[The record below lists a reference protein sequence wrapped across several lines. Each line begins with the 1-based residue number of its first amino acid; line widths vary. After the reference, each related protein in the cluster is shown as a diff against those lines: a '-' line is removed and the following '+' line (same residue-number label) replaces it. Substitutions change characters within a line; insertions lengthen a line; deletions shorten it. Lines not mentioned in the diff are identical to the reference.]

1 MYPDLSYFLH
11 DFLGTAADN
20 WTAIFKT
27 YGLFLVLA
35 VLTASRL
42 LYLELR
48 RKSSEGIFTP
58 THVVVTEGG
67 PADITA
73 LLSAG
78 VWGFLAGFKLVY
90 IITHF
95 ADFQVDAGA
104 VLLSMKGHGWAGLA
118 GALLNAGYVYLAGR
132 RSQPLSRNMD
142 VFPHDRISEITMIA
156 ALSGLVGAKIFSIL
170 EDPVPF
176 FADPAG
182 TLLSGAGLTIYGGLI
197 FGFVGVWW
205 YLRRHGIPVV
215 PVMDAVAPALLF
227 AYGVGRL
234 GCHFSGDG
242 DWGIAA
248 GPQPGWW
255 FLPDWLW
262 GMDYPRNVINHGIM
276 MEGCEGNYCHRLPE
290 GVFPTSVYEAVMAF
304 SLGTI
309 LWVLRKRVRV
319 PGRLFFIYLVINGLE
334 RLLIEQIRVNERYT
348 TLGFDYTQAELIAV
362 LLLATGIAGLI
373 IFKGRKNASGDVS
386 SSKKI

>member
-11 DFLGTAADN
+11 DFLGTAVDN

-48 RKSSEGIFTP
+48 RKSSEGLFKPVHTTIR
-58 THVVVTEGG
+58 EGG
-67 PADITA
+67 PANIMT
-73 LLSAG
+73 LLSASF
-78 VWGFLAGFKLVY
+78 WGFLAGFKLVY

-95 ADFQVDAGA
+95 TDFQSDAGA
-104 VLLSMKGHGWAGLA
+104 VLLSLKGNWWAGLA
-118 GALLNAGYVYLAGR
+118 CAFLNTGYVYLAGQ
-132 RSQPLSRNMD
+132 RSKPLSRNVD

-170 EDPVPF
+170 EDPTPF

-197 FGFVGVWW
+197 FGFIGVWW

-215 PVMDAVAPALLF
+215 PVMDAVAPALLI

-276 MEGCEGNYCHRLPE
+276 MEGCEGNYCHRLPAA
-290 GVFPTSVYEAVMAF
+290 VFPTSVYEAVMAF
-304 SLGTI
+304 LLGVL
-309 LWVLRKRVRV
+309 LWTLRKRVKT
-319 PGRLFFIYLVINGLE
+319 PGRLFFIYLAINGLE

-348 TLGFDYTQAELIAV
+348 SFGFDYTQAELIAV
-362 LLLATGIAGLI
+362 LLLVTGIAGLI
-373 IFKGRKNASGDVS
+373 IVRGKKNASAGVS
-386 SSKKI
+386 SP